1 MVENLIVHVKTT
13 VLLFLLIEMDF
24 HLLGSTNSQ
33 EKYSIPSRVDKD
45 LRAMGWTPI
54 HFWSK
59 EVLKDADGC
68 VSAILELII
77 DSYEE

>member
-45 LRAMGWTPI
+45 LR
-54 HFWSK
+54 F
-59 EVLKDADGC
+59 C
-68 VSAILELII
+68 
-77 DSYEE
+77 